1 MVHLL
6 CKTAWKFFKM
16 LSIVVPYDPAI
27 PFLGIYPRK
36 MGRYAHTKTCTQMF
50 REALFILAKCLSPDK

>member
-6 CKTAWKFFKM
+6 CKTVWKFFKM
-16 LSIVVPYDPAI
+16 LSIAVPYDPAI

-36 MGRYAHTKTCTQMF
+36 VERKHKNCTQMF
-50 REALFILAKCLSPDK
+50 REALFTLAKCLSPDK

>member
-6 CKTAWKFFKM
+6 CKTVWKFFKM

-36 MGRYAHTKTCTQMF
+36 MERKHKNLYTNVQRSIIHT
-50 REALFILAKCLSPDK
+50 S